1 MSDTP
6 IVDQTTPVSA
16 PTVLDEV
23 QPAIDALRPAQTPE
37 SLAVEAC
44 NTCATALEA
53 TTSVD
58 QHIVIVRDNGRIDD
72 IRATQPDLI
81 SSITILDVGSD
92 YVTDDAPKVTYEGY
106 TGVGSVWGRAAP
118 TELDKVKSL
127 IDMLTK
133 PTL

>member
-37 SLAVEAC
+37 SLAVEVC

-72 IRATQPDLI
+72 IRATQPDRI

-92 YVTDDAPKVTYEGY
+92 VDIDATKVTYEGY

-133 PTL
+133 PTP